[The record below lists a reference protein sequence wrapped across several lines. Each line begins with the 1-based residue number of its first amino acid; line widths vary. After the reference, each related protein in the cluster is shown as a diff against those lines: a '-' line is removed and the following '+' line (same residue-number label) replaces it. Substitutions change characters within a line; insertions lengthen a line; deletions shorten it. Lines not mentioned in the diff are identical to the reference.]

1 MSTRA
6 HTVPKFYL
14 KGFVAPE
21 SERDPNPFVWVGSLT
36 KGEIKRRSP
45 ENVSIARGL
54 YDGHGGFVESQTTI
68 EAHLAKIESAAATAI
83 QKFAA
88 TRIGEGGPIPS
99 EITRFLAW
107 QAARTPGW
115 MELVQRWANEPS
127 LDAEDEMLEPPPPG
141 FEKICNRMRPMCFE
155 DPNTGARCEAM
166 TEDEFYA
173 LRRRGWR
180 WIIRRADHLEMLHL
194 QAWYFQVRH
203 FPRLSWIRLQPPD
216 GEYFITSDRGVA
228 WLADGYAHTKPAALR
243 HPTAQ
248 VVAPLTR
255 TIALVGRHGAGAL
268 RVAPRVV
275 NRYVAFAASAWIAGP
290 TRDVVSRALTD
301 SCDTRQYLGP

>member
-6 HTVPKFYL
+6 HTVSKFYL
-14 KGFVAPE
+14 NGFVAAE
-21 SERDPNPFVWVGSLT
+21 SKRERNPFLWVGSLT
-36 KGEIKRRSP
+36 TGEIARRSP
-45 ENVSIARGL
+45 KNVSIARGL
-54 YDGHGGFVESQTTI
+54 YDGSGGFVEPEATI

-83 QKFAA
+83 RKFAA
-88 TRIGEGGPIPS
+88 TSIGEGGPIPS

-107 QAARTPGW
+107 LAARTPGW
-115 MELVQRWANEPS
+115 MEVVQLWANEPPF
-127 LDAEDEMLEPPPPG
+127 DAEGEMVEPPPPG
-141 FEKICNRMRPMCFE
+141 FEKICDRMRSMCLE
-155 DPNTGARCEAM
+155 DPNTGARREVTA
-166 TEDEFYA
+166 EEEFYE
-173 LRRRGWR
+173 LRRQGWK
-180 WIIRRADHLEMLHL
+180 WIMRRDDHLEMLHL

-228 WLADGYAHTKPAALR
+228 WLADGYADTPPSALR

-268 RVAPRVV
+268 RVTPREV
-275 NRYVAFAASAWIAGP
+275 NRFVALAASGWIAGP
-290 TRDVVSRALTD
+290 TSDVVHQALTD
-301 SCDTRQYLGP
+301 SQDPQH